1 MEDRRRNP
9 LHGDVAEGETDLETV
24 VQRPYRRHDDCGV
37 YVHTAKGE
45 AVRKGRHQK
54 GGRDRRV

>member
-24 VQRPYRRHDDCGV
+24 VERPYRRHDDCGV
-37 YVHTAKGE
+37 CVHAAEGE
-45 AVRKGRHQK
+45 AVWE
-54 GGRDRRV
+54 RRP